1 MTKLNQYLLAL
12 VKNFNLI
19 MIGKN
24 IYKFAQNLWSLNRSI
39 TGEGVRQTLWRI
51 SKHLQTLEIK
61 SVASCTKVFDWTGPK
76 EWSVEEAYIITPS
89 SEKICDFSKNNL
101 HLVGY
106 SIPFEDEVSF
116 NELKKN
122 LYTLPDQP
130 NAIPY

>member
-1 MTKLNQYLLAL
+1 
-12 VKNFNLI
+12 

-61 SVASCTKVFDWTGPK
+61 SVASGTKVFDWTGPK

-89 SEKICDFSKNNL
+89 SEKIWDFSNNNL

-122 LYTLPDQP
+122 LYTLPDP
-130 NAIPY
+130 PIAIPY